1 MLAVTLMFMSML
13 ATRCQLQC
21 IEFTDDSLGHYI
33 FSAETVEMA
42 DAICICNGGETFLT
56 WMERRFALISKRSFL
71 GTKGETKL

>member
-21 IEFTDDSLGHYI
+21 IEFTDDSFGHYI

-42 DAICICNGGETFLT
+42 DAICIAMVVKRFLHG
-56 WMERRFALISKRSFL
+56 WSEGLP
-71 GTKGETKL
+71 